1 MFKCTDSQ
9 TTPFQLWMLYSII
22 GKISK
27 LLRLAAAVS
36 LCLLILT
43 AGAARAADNGLVFVK
58 RNVSQGPVIDLGAGR
73 SIIAWIT
80 SHTSKW
86 RAGDRLRLQ
95 FLRARGITVTDLR
108 SRARASVIGLTS
120 VVNPIDSAFR
130 ACISKG
136 KETTIR
142 DEGCYE
148 TWADNWHSQVHA
160 MLKLGQATIPT
171 AIMDNLAQNHTT
183 LRDVNLTSLTA
194 TQRRFSEAVENLVIQ
209 GETVNRNLSFVGGTG
224 WSVSGNAT
232 DAALFARI
240 NGLLWA
246 QLRQA
251 SDSGQIWPRHATCQ

>member
-1 MFKCTDSQ
+1 MFKRTDSQ
-9 TTPFQLWMLYSII
+9 TTQFQLWMLYPII
-22 GKISK
+22 GRISK
-27 LLRLAAAVS
+27 HLRLAAAVS
-36 LCLLILT
+36 LCLLSLT

-58 RNVSQGPVIDLGAGR
+58 INQGPMIDLGAGR

-80 SHTSKW
+80 SHTSRW
-86 RAGDRLRLQ
+86 RAGDRLQLQ
-95 FLRARGITVTDLR
+95 FSRARGITVTDLR
-108 SRARASVIGLTS
+108 SRAQASVIGLTN

-130 ACISKG
+130 ACLSIG

-160 MLKLGQATIPT
+160 MLKLGQVTIPT
-171 AIMDNLAQNHTT
+171 AIMDNLAQNHAT
-183 LRDVNLTSLTA
+183 LRDVNLASLTA

-232 DAALFARI
+232 DAAFLARI
-240 NGLLWA
+240 NGILWA

-251 SDSGQIWPRHATCQ
+251 SDSGKIFPRHATCH